1 MCGIFACV
9 FCSTD
14 SSRKEMINVLLT
26 GLHRLEYRGYDSA
39 GIAVDG
45 AGPDDPIVIKEVGTI
60 AKLENRVKEVES
72 SDNRM
77 KEDVHLKHSVGIA
90 HTRWATHGPPSRE
103 NSHPHTS
110 GPEDNFLVVHNG
122 IITNNAVLRDMLAG
136 YGVKFKSQT
145 DSETVAK
152 LIQFLYDQMIQSVP
166 DLSFPRLVME
176 VLRQLE
182 GAYAFVFRSRM
193 YPNELIACRLGSPL
207 VVGTKDYRG
216 TERDVFKV
224 NKISQY
230 SHSSNREPAAPITPQ
245 LNLVLDKEEPCTRPD
260 GGFRGEYLFS
270 SDAGAI
276 AERTDKVFYMED
288 NDVVHVKNGNL
299 EVFNFHA
306 ALDDHVLSDNRI
318 ISTLPF
324 ELETIMRGSFD
335 HYMQKE
341 IYEQPESLTS
351 TMRGRIKK
359 DESTG
364 RYEIHLG
371 GVKNRLRDILSSS
384 RIIFVA
390 CGSSYHAC
398 LAARQVV
405 EELTDVPVSV
415 ELASD
420 FNDRKCPLFR
430 SDTCVFVSQSG
441 ETKDT
446 LESLSYARGV
456 DAVTVGVVNVV
467 GSEIS
472 RQTSCGIHLNA
483 GSEIGVASTK
493 AYTSQIVALVM
504 FALQLSHDRNSKDA
518 RRQEIL
524 AALHE
529 MPCQIESSIKRI
541 DEVTRRL
548 AKSLEQST
556 SILLSGRG

>member
-9 FCSTD
+9 LCSTD
-14 SSRKEMINVLLT
+14 TSRKEMIDVLLT

-45 AGPDDPIVIKEVGTI
+45 AGPDDPIVIKEVGSI
-60 AKLENRVKEVES
+60 SKLENRVKEVAS
-72 SDNRM
+72 CDNRM
-77 KEDVHLKHSVGIA
+77 KEDVHFNDSVGIA

-103 NSHPHTS
+103 NSHPHSS

-122 IITNNAVLRDMLAG
+122 IITNNTVLRDMLTG
-136 YGVKFKSQT
+136 YEVKFKSQT
-145 DSETVAK
+145 DSETVVK
-152 LIQFLYDQMIQSVP
+152 LMQFLYDQLIQSIP
-166 DLSFPRLVME
+166 DLPFPRLVME

-193 YPNELIACRLGSPL
+193 YPNELVACRLGSPL

-224 NKISQY
+224 NKISQNDKV
-230 SHSSNREPAAPITPQ
+230 SNGGTPVTPQ
-245 LNLVLDKEEPCTRPD
+245 FSIVLDKQETGIHPD
-260 GGFRGEYLFS
+260 GGFKGEYLFS

-276 AERTDKVFYMED
+276 GERTDKVFYMED
-288 NDVVHVKNGNL
+288 NDVVHVRRGNL

-306 ALDDHVLSDNRI
+306 ALDDHVFSDNRI

-335 HYMQKE
+335 HYMLKE

-359 DESTG
+359 DEKTG

-371 GVKNRLRDILSSS
+371 GVKSRLRDILSSS

-398 LAARQVV
+398 LAARQV
-405 EELTDVPVSV
+405 
-415 ELASD
+415 
-420 FNDRKCPLFR
+420 CR
-430 SDTCVFVSQSG
+430 SF
-441 ETKDT
+441 
-446 LESLSYARGV
+446 Y
-456 DAVTVGVVNVV
+456 
-467 GSEIS
+467 SEK
-472 RQTSCGIHLNA
+472 RTTA
-483 GSEIGVASTK
+483 GCRR
-493 AYTSQIVALVM
+493 
-504 FALQLSHDRNSKDA
+504 RNSPLLLFVFGEGCGGTHQRTGERGA
-518 RRQEIL
+518 RERLQRQE
-524 AALHE
+524 
-529 MPCQIESSIKRI
+529 MSSIPK
-541 DEVTRRL
+541 
-548 AKSLEQST
+548 
-556 SILLSGRG
+556 